1 LSRIIR
7 DPVLSPTAEEKV
19 DGSDRSGACPFVLA
33 RFRFGDDRFAYLFY
47 SAVDRS
53 GKPIDPPLR
62 IGRLQGR
69 FGRYLDG
76 QHVAN
81 SDLAM
86 IQLLVVSDRRFDV
99 SEVDRLSSLFSHV
112 RRSVLRDAGKNK
124 NDDADV
130 SPDGAAPIVIED
142 AANGVSP

>member
-1 LSRIIR
+1 LSRVIR
-7 DPVLSPTAEEKV
+7 DPVSSAAAEEA
-19 DGSDRSGACPFVLA
+19 DSDRSGACPFVLA

-53 GKPIDPPLR
+53 GKPVDPPLR

-69 FGRYLDG
+69 FGRYLEG
-76 QHVAN
+76 QHFAN

-86 IQLLVVSDRRFDV
+86 IQLLVVSDRRFDM

-112 RRSVLRDAGKNK
+112 RRSILRDAGRNRI
-124 NDDADV
+124 DDADV
-130 SPDGAAPIVIED
+130 TMDGAETVTED